1 MIVVTRNQRQP
12 YITTVNIVAE
22 PTVTTIAISNIDKT
36 TAMGGGNVTA
46 DGGATVTARGI
57 CWSTSQNP
65 TISGSHTTDGTGT
78 GTFTSNMT
86 GLEPNTTYYVR
97 AYATNSAGTAY
108 GDQVSFTTLPD
119 GIQGDADGDGMLS
132 INDVSIIL
140 NHLMGGAQITGQA
153 FINADIDGDNM
164 LGINDVSELL
174 MMVMN
179 Q

>member
-1 MIVVTRNQRQP
+1 
-12 YITTVNIVAE
+12 
-22 PTVTTIAISNIDKT
+22 
-36 TAMGGGNVTA
+36 MGGGNVTA